1 VKKQAV
7 GLALNRMR
15 HYLNEKLEGSSFFT
29 LAQLHQRALACESRS
44 KEIPKATCHSI
55 NLVNYDQSSS
65 DDEPK
70 EVYAA
75 EMVWPAKARPS
86 CTSLQP
92 VLKNQQEKVKFTFN
106 VAKYDKIFDEL
117 VQSDNIKMT
126 HTIPPTDEL
135 KGKHIAN
142 GTIIFLTLLMM
153 AMCFADR

>member
-1 VKKQAV
+1 
-7 GLALNRMR
+7 M
-15 HYLNEKLEGSSFFT
+15 
-29 LAQLHQRALACESRS
+29 ACESRS
-44 KEIPKATCHSI
+44 KDTHKATCHSI
-55 NLVNYDQSSS
+55 NLVNYDQISS
-65 DDEPK
+65 DDKPK

-75 EMVWPAKARPS
+75 EMVWSAKARSSS
-86 CTSLQP
+86 CTLQP
-92 VLKNQQEKVKFTFN
+92 VPKNRQENVKFTFN
-106 VAKYDKIFDEL
+106 VAKCDRIFDEL